1 MSSPRAARR
10 SRRVNR
16 ILFTA
21 AVFGVLIGINT
32 FLLHL
37 TGDPLADVHAY
48 YDAGARL
55 NAGQPLY
62 EQAAT
67 TNEAEFYRYP
77 PLLAIAFR
85 PLALLPFEVAAL
97 IWEAIVI
104 GSFGLLVWRMRP
116 GFRGW
121 LLLGMLAMPIAWSLV
136 IGQAQVPL
144 TTLMALG
151 TPWSLALATHLKVL
165 PALAAVWWI
174 GRRDWGSLARFGG
187 WVLGLGLVQLVLE
200 PAGTLAFPS
209 VFNLGQVGEVRNLSP
224 YTISP
229 VLWAGLLVA
238 GTIVAWKLAPTRW
251 GWAAAVALSVLAT
264 PRLILYQLMTLLAG
278 YREPASAA
286 TATAEPE
293 SGRPA
298 AEPSRDPGSVAVP

>member
-1 MSSPRAARR
+1 M
-10 SRRVNR
+10 
-16 ILFTA
+16 
-21 AVFGVLIGINT
+21 LIGINT

-37 TGDPLADVHAY
+37 TGDPLADVRAY

-62 EQAAT
+62 DQAAT

-85 PLALLPFEVAAL
+85 PLALLPFETAAL
-97 IWEAIVI
+97 VWEAIVI
-104 GSFGLLVWRMRP
+104 ASFGLLVWRMRP

-187 WVLGLGLVQLVLE
+187 WVVGLGLLQLALE
-200 PAGTLAFPS
+200 PAGTLAFPA

-238 GTIVAWKLAPTRW
+238 GTVVAWKLAPTRW

-278 YREPASAA
+278 YREPDSAAKATEEAGPASDPASA
-286 TATAEPE
+286 EPARE
-293 SGRPA
+293 
-298 AEPSRDPGSVAVP
+298 PGSVAVP